1 MSNIGTIEMPIDEVR
16 ALRQE
21 LLELK
26 NIVYQVATMVATD
39 KKSAQ
44 RAGHSEEWISG
55 DEACAMLGI
64 PITRS
69 GTHKLRLQWLRE
81 SGFLSRFGCRKPYT
95 YSKKEVQEVFNRIE
109 KGTVAIPSRA

>member
-1 MSNIGTIEMPIDEVR
+1 MSNIATIEMPIDEVR

-44 RAGHSEEWISG
+44 RPGQEEWISG

-64 PITRS
+64 PITKS

-95 YSKKEVQEVFNRIE
+95 YSKKEVQEVLNRIE
-109 KGTVAIPSRA
+109 KGTVVIPARA